1 MINIEGSIKMENA
14 KLGKTETNE
23 DNKTLDHNITPA
35 IDGNGYLIWEKITN
49 NTFVVMPNDG
59 TIWVIIHSFS
69 ENIDGI
75 KYNYFTLQNINNNVK
90 ITAVSYNFRVLVVFK
105 YTDTAYKIGLITGYN
120 NNSWHITS
128 LDDND
133 KIFEKVISITDSK
146 KTDIIRVIKRDEYN
160 NDVVVNV
167 ALSQLQTK
175 LPAIIH
181 DKKTLINLRKANN
194 NTFELSDISSYADYA
209 TKYNLESNFGLP
221 QSVAFGRQ
229 IVAFGRPSSAFGRPS
244 SAFGHP
250 SDAFGRPSSAFGPQ
264 SSAFGPLSSA
274 FSPQSSAFSPQSA
287 FSSPSAPAPH
297 SAFSPQS
304 AVMVVKSDKSLNM
317 ANYILNIYLELSVKY
332 AIYKSLD
339 QETTIIKLKK
349 SGTNGTL
356 LNKILTRDDY
366 DKASFVNLRKKE
378 MVQNIAETLE
388 THLKN
393 ILFKLFGTDDV
404 NKAKKQIDFI
414 YGTLH
419 KYEQYDMRKVIIFQS
434 IKNIYGIKK
443 EEEDNY
449 TSEDY
454 FDGMKM
460 FNKLLF
466 LLKNFTDISESRAPA
481 LTFGVTGGG
490 SPVYK
495 NIGNKE
501 ILGKNRIIFKTAGS
515 NKEYVKNKG
524 IFISVSEYKKQQ
536 KTAKSSKKQQNN
548 K

>member
-1 MINIEGSIKMENA
+1 MENA

>member
-1 MINIEGSIKMENA
+1 MENA

-160 NDVVVNV
+160 NDVVNV

-209 TKYNLESNFGLP
+209 TKYNLQSNFGLP
-221 QSVAFGRQ
+221 QSVAFGR
-229 IVAFGRPSSAFGRPS
+229 PSSAFGRQIVAFGSQS
-244 SAFGHP
+244 SAFGP
-250 SDAFGRPSSAFGPQ
+250 QSNAFGHQSSAFGPQ
-264 SSAFGPLSSA
+264 SSAFGRPSSA
-274 FSPQSSAFSPQSA
+274 FSPQSNAFGRPSSAFSPQSD
-287 FSSPSAPAPH
+287 
-297 SAFSPQS
+297 AFSPQS

-443 EEEDNY
+443 EAEDNY

-466 LLKNFTDISESRAPA
+466 LLKNFTHISESRGPA

-536 KTAKSSKKQQNN
+536 KAAKNSKKQQNN

>member
-1 MINIEGSIKMENA
+1 MENA

-160 NDVVVNV
+160 NDVVNV

-209 TKYNLESNFGLP
+209 TKYNLQSNFGLP
-221 QSVAFGRQ
+221 QSVAFGR
-229 IVAFGRPSSAFGRPS
+229 PSSAFGRQIVAFGSQSSAFGPQSNAFGHQS

-250 SDAFGRPSSAFGPQ
+250 SDAFGRPSSAFSPQ
-264 SSAFGPLSSA
+264 SDA
-274 FSPQSSAFSPQSA
+274 FSPQSS
-287 FSSPSAPAPH
+287 
-297 SAFSPQS
+297 
-304 AVMVVKSDKSLNM
+304 VMVVKSDKYDKSLNM
-317 ANYILNIYLELSVKY
+317 ANYILNIYLELSENYDNEDYETLNKY
-332 AIYKSLD
+332 ATLNEKD
-339 QETTIIKLKK
+339 TISELKK

-366 DKASFVNLRKKE
+366 DKASFVNLRTKNLA
-378 MVQNIAETLE
+378 NISDSLNTDLI
-388 THLKN
+388 N
-393 ILFKLFGTDDV
+393 ILFKLFGTNDV
-404 NKAKKQIDFI
+404 NKAKEQIKFI
-414 YGTLH
+414 EDTLKP
-419 KYEQYDMRKVIIFQS
+419 KYENEDMRHVIIFKS
-434 IKNIYGIKK
+434 IKNIYGIGNN
-443 EEEDNY
+443 EY
-449 TSEDY
+449 TSDE
-454 FDGMKM
+454 F
-460 FNKLLF
+460 FNGIQMLDRLLF
-466 LLKNFTDISESRAPA
+466 LLKKFTHISESRAPA
-481 LTFGVTGGG
+481 LTFGVPGGG

-536 KTAKSSKKQQNN
+536 KTAKSSKKQQKTAKNSKKQQNN

>member
-1 MINIEGSIKMENA
+1 
-14 KLGKTETNE
+14 
-23 DNKTLDHNITPA
+23 
-35 IDGNGYLIWEKITN
+35 
-49 NTFVVMPNDG
+49 MPNDG

-160 NDVVVNV
+160 NVVVNV

-175 LPAIIH
+175 LPAIISYKRN
-181 DKKTLINLRKANN
+181 KKTLINLRKANN

-209 TKYNLESNFGLP
+209 TKYNLQSNFGLP
-221 QSVAFGRQ
+221 QSVAFGR
-229 IVAFGRPSSAFGRPS
+229 PSSAFGRQIV
-244 SAFGHP
+244 AFG
-250 SDAFGRPSSAFGPQ
+250 SQSSAFGPQ
-264 SSAFGPLSSA
+264 SNAFGHQSSAFSAFGPQSNA
-274 FSPQSSAFSPQSA
+274 FGPQSNAFGHQSSAFSPQSD
-287 FSSPSAPAPH
+287 
-297 SAFSPQS
+297 AFSPQS

-332 AIYKSLD
+332 AIYESLD
-339 QETTIIKLKK
+339 QETTIINLKK

-481 LTFGVTGGG
+481 LTFGVPGGG

-536 KTAKSSKKQQNN
+536 KTAKKQQNN